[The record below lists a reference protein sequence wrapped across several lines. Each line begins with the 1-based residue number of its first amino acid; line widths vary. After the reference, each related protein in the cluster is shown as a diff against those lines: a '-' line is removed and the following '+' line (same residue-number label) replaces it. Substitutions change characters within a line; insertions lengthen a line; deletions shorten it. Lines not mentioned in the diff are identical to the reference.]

1 MKKIVVLSTLVG
13 IGILI
18 QACFD
23 SNNHSTNNPTLSK
36 EQSIE
41 RGKYLVKITGC
52 GDCHSPKKMGP
63 MGPFEDSAQL
73 LSGFRANDVLP
84 EIDTNSLKKG
94 WALFYAEGTAMVS
107 PAGTAYAANITS
119 DTTGIGTWD
128 FEQFK
133 IAMTKGKWKGLENSR
148 HLLPPMPWQNFAQMK
163 EEDLR
168 AIYDYLKST
177 KPVKNIVPSAVPSVL
192 QQL

>member
-1 MKKIVVLSTLVG
+1 MKKLFVLASLVC
-13 IGILI
+13 IGALI
-18 QACFD
+18 QSCFD
-23 SNNHSTNNPTLSK
+23 SNNQTQKPTVSI

-107 PAGTAYAANITS
+107 PAGIAYAANITS
-119 DTTGIGTWD
+119 DTTGIGAWSFD
-128 FEQFK
+128 QFK
-133 IAMTKGKWKGLENSR
+133 IAMTKGKWKGLANSR

-168 AIYDYLKST
+168 AIYDYLMST
-177 KPVKNIVPSAVPSVL
+177 KPVKNLVPSAVPSVL